1 MPNYSDIVLT
11 RSTRTDENPICN
23 CFICLTGRDT
33 RQLPASKGRGHVRNL
48 FHEIQ
53 KGEGLIGSSQDN
65 RLPPVHQG
73 NKKKSLT
80 ICQKCKQEIGR
91 GLPHQCSI
99 ASSSMNIVDHVLELP
114 DKQQE
119 QVASAL
125 LDMKAKVFTDKS
137 QNIELNLS
145 TKGSRARVILNPA
158 NSQRVNFTE
167 DSLDN
172 LQ

>member
-1 MPNYSDIVLT
+1 MRITARSFVPHVVVKLLQKNVRELDKTQIDLLSLYNPEFSIDNSKFPSGICITCRIVISDILKGKKSSEDLSVMPNYSDIVLT

-73 NKKKSLT
+73 NKK
-80 ICQKCKQEIGR
+80 
-91 GLPHQCSI
+91 
-99 ASSSMNIVDHVLELP
+99 
-114 DKQQE
+114 
-119 QVASAL
+119 
-125 LDMKAKVFTDKS
+125 
-137 QNIELNLS
+137 
-145 TKGSRARVILNPA
+145 NP
-158 NSQRVNFTE
+158 
-167 DSLDN
+167 
-172 LQ
+172 